1 MAFRQEILF
10 NLTDLFFRVT
20 QKSRKSQK
28 WQPRDVMSL
37 AALPCIIDCILM

>member
-20 QKSRKSQK
+20 QKSQK
-28 WQPRDVMSL
+28 WQPCDVMSL